1 MKKLLLVLAISLVTA
16 QQVLLTPSSG
26 SYNTLVTL
34 SGEGFPNGN
43 CNILGAVVKNF
54 SCVVENSKLQAN
66 FVVQD
71 EQFGAT
77 PGNYSVIIQ
86 FSDNKTVT
94 TYFLLL
100 PPEVVKTSPSI
111 TLTPS
116 SGQVGTFVKI
126 TGTGFYP
133 KAKGCQVLSPVAGNY
148 RCSLA
153 NGILNAN
160 FTAANVQ
167 AGNYT
172 IIVKSSYNETAT
184 STFAL
189 LQSQVS
195 TIPSSVVGGLV
206 TPESSGFTT
215 FENIVYFVLAVIA
228 ILVVV
233 ALVYIFVIAKKKK
246 V

>member
-1 MKKLLLVLAISLVTA
+1 MKKLLLVLAISLVAA

-54 SCVVENSKLQAN
+54 SCVVENSKLQAS
-66 FVVQD
+66 FFVQD
-71 EQFGAT
+71 EEFGAT

-86 FSDNKTVT
+86 FSNNKTLT

-100 PPEVVKTSPSI
+100 PPEVVKTNPSI

-148 RCSLA
+148 KCSLA

-167 AGNYT
+167 AGNYS
-172 IIVKSSYNETAT
+172 IIVETSYNETAIAQFTLQPQT
-184 STFAL
+184 SITTG
-189 LQSQVS
+189 S
-195 TIPSSVVGGLV
+195 I
-206 TPESSGFTT
+206 TPQTSGFVI
-215 FENIVYFVLAVIA
+215 FENMVYFVLAVIA
-228 ILVVV
+228 IL
-233 ALVYIFVIAKKKK
+233 IVIALLYLFLISKRKK